1 LASSILR
8 MLALRIS
15 PVSRLRW
22 LSSTNETMPEKNN
35 RHTMLRKPT
44 VTLLRKP
51 VILLMNFVVANIM
64 I

>member
-1 LASSILR
+1 MNS
-8 MLALRIS
+8 ALTLFYES
-15 PVSRLRW
+15 GYDAVG
-22 LSSTNETMPEKNN
+22 ETMPEKNS

>member
-1 LASSILR
+1 

-22 LSSTNETMPEKNN
+22 LNSTNETMPEKNS